1 MPTWAQY
8 LPYIIVPLLLAI
20 PLGKYISHIIN
31 DQNNFMSRIIRP
43 IENKI
48 YKFFRVSNREMSWKT
63 YLLSILMFSLV
74 SFLVLFSIL
83 KF

>member
-48 YKFFRVSNREMSWKT
+48 YKFFVCLIAR
-63 YLLSILMFSLV
+63 
-74 SFLVLFSIL
+74 
-83 KF
+83 